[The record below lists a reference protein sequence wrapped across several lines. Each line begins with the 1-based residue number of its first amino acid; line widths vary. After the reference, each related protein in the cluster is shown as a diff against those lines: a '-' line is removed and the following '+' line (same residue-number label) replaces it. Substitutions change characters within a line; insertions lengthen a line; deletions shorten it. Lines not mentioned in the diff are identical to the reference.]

1 MRNLLL
7 SVALIAA
14 PVAVF
19 SGVYMVL
26 APATTVQAAPVQAAT
41 PAGPSLGDMSAFV
54 NIINDVEGISAKGDF
69 TAAEARIA
77 DFETAWDNGAGT
89 LRPINKGYWGNIDD
103 AADAAL
109 SALRAKVPNAASVNG
124 TLADLQTALADP
136 SLSPT
141 NAPKGVAS
149 VAGIATT
156 DENGRALP
164 CEGMLK
170 DVAAGLSSAKLAPD
184 VLAQATD
191 FQTKALERCN
201 ADDDAR
207 ADGFSAQAL
216 ALLAK

>member
-19 SGVYMVL
+19 SGGYLMM
-26 APATTVQAAPVQAAT
+26 APAAAVQAAI
-41 PAGPSLGDMSAFV
+41 PAGPSLGDMSAYV
-54 NIINDVEGISAKGDF
+54 AIINDVERVSAVGDF
-69 TAAEARIA
+69 TAAEQRIT
-77 DFETAWDNGAGT
+77 DFESTWDKAAAT
-89 LRPINKGYWGNIDD
+89 LRPINKAYWGNIDA

-109 SALRAKVPNAASVNG
+109 GALRAKTPDAASVTG

-141 NAPKGVAS
+141 NAPKGVAT

-164 CEGMLK
+164 CEVMLK
-170 DVAAGLSSAKLAPD
+170 DVAAFLASD
-184 VLAQATD
+184 MLAEDALAQATD
-191 FQTKALERCN
+191 FQTKALERCS

-216 ALLAK
+216 ALFVK

>member
-19 SGVYMVL
+19 SGGYMLL
-26 APATTVQAAPVQAAT
+26 APAAQVQAAT
-41 PAGPSLGDMSAFV
+41 TSAPSLGDMSSFV
-54 NIINDVEGISAKGDF
+54 TIINDVETIAAKGDLV
-69 TAAEARIA
+69 AAEKRIT
-77 DFETAWDNGAGT
+77 DFETAWDKAAGT
-89 LRPINKGYWGNIDD
+89 LRPTNSSYWGNIDD

-109 SALRAKVPNAASVNG
+109 SALRAKTPDAANVTG

-141 NAPKGVAS
+141 NAPKAVAS

-156 DENGRALP
+156 DANGRALP
-164 CEGMLK
+164 CEVMLK
-170 DVAAGLSSAKLAPD
+170 DVAAQLTTAKLAPD
-184 VLAQATD
+184 VLAQVTD

>member
-19 SGVYMVL
+19 SGGYMLL
-26 APATTVQAAPVQAAT
+26 APAAQVQAAT
-41 PAGPSLGDMSAFV
+41 TSAPSLGDMSSFV
-54 NIINDVEGISAKGDF
+54 TIINDVETIAAKGDLV
-69 TAAEARIA
+69 AAEKRIT
-77 DFETAWDNGAGT
+77 DFETAWDKAAGT
-89 LRPINKGYWGNIDD
+89 LRPINSSYWGNIDD

-109 SALRAKVPNAASVNG
+109 SALRAKTPDAANVTG

-136 SLSPT
+136 SLSPI
-141 NAPKGVAS
+141 NAPKAVAS

-156 DENGRALP
+156 DANGRALP
-164 CEGMLK
+164 CEVMLK
-170 DVAAGLSSAKLAPD
+170 DVAAQLTTAKLAPD
-184 VLAQATD
+184 VLAQVTD

>member
-19 SGVYMVL
+19 SAGYMLL
-26 APATTVQAAPVQAAT
+26 APAAQVQAAT
-41 PAGPSLGDMSAFV
+41 TTAPSLGDMSSFV
-54 NIINDVEGISAKGDF
+54 TIINDVESIATTGDF
-69 TAAEARIA
+69 TAAEKRIT
-77 DFETAWDNGAGT
+77 DFESAWDQAAGT
-89 LRPINKGYWGNIDD
+89 LRPINSSYWGNIDD

-109 SALRAKVPNAASVNG
+109 SALRAKAPDAANVTG

-141 NAPKGVAS
+141 NAPKAVAS

-156 DENGRALP
+156 DANGRALP
-164 CEGMLK
+164 CEVMLK
-170 DVAAGLSSAKLAPD
+170 DVAAQLTTAKLAPD
-184 VLAQATD
+184 ELAQVTD

>member
-19 SGVYMVL
+19 SAGYMLLVPT
-26 APATTVQAAPVQAAT
+26 AQVQAAT
-41 PAGPSLGDMSAFV
+41 PTAPSLGDMSSFV
-54 NIINDVEGISAKGDF
+54 TIINDVETIVATGDF
-69 TAAEARIA
+69 AAAQTRIT
-77 DFETAWDNGAGT
+77 DFEGAWDKAAGT
-89 LRPINKGYWGNIDD
+89 LRPINSRYWGNIDD

-109 SALRAKVPNAASVNG
+109 STLRAKNPDAANVTG
-124 TLADLQTALADP
+124 TLADLQTALTDP

-141 NAPKGVAS
+141 NAPKAVAS

-156 DENGRALP
+156 DANGRALP
-164 CEGMLK
+164 CEVMLK
-170 DVAAGLSSAKLAPD
+170 DVAAQSTTAKLAPD
-184 VLAQATD
+184 ALAQMTD

-201 ADDDAR
+201 ADDDER
-207 ADGFSAQAL
+207 ADEFSAQAL

>member
-19 SGVYMVL
+19 SGGYLIM
-26 APATTVQAAPVQAAT
+26 APAAAVQAAT
-41 PAGPSLGDMSAFV
+41 PAAPSLGDMSAFV
-54 NIINDVEGISAKGDF
+54 TIINDVESISAAGDF
-69 TAAEARIA
+69 TAAETRIT
-77 DFETAWDNGAGT
+77 DFESAWDEAAGT
-89 LRPINKGYWGNIDD
+89 LRPINKAYWGNIDD

-109 SALRAKVPNAASVNG
+109 SALRAKTPDAASVTG
-124 TLADLQTALADP
+124 ALADLQTALADP
-136 SLSPT
+136 SLQPT
-141 NAPKGVAS
+141 NAPKGVAT

-156 DENGRALP
+156 DENARALP
-164 CEGMLK
+164 CEVMLK
-170 DVAAGLSSAKLAPD
+170 DVAAGLASGKLAGD
-184 VLAQATD
+184 ALAQATE

-216 ALLAK
+216 ALLAE

>member
-19 SGVYMVL
+19 SAGYMLL
-26 APATTVQAAPVQAAT
+26 APAAQVQAAT
-41 PAGPSLGDMSAFV
+41 TTAPSLGDMSSFV
-54 NIINDVEGISAKGDF
+54 TIINDVESIATTGDF
-69 TAAEARIA
+69 TAAEKRIT
-77 DFETAWDNGAGT
+77 DFEGAWDQAAGT
-89 LRPINKGYWGNIDD
+89 LRPINSSYWGNIDD

-109 SALRAKVPNAASVNG
+109 SALRAKAPVAANVTG
-124 TLADLQTALADP
+124 TLADLQTALTDP

-141 NAPKGVAS
+141 NAPKAVASVAS

-156 DENGRALP
+156 DANGRALP
-164 CEGMLK
+164 CEVMLK
-170 DVAAGLSSAKLAPD
+170 DVAAQLTTAKLAPD
-184 VLAQATD
+184 VLAQVTG

>member
-14 PVAVF
+14 PVATF
-19 SGVYMVL
+19 SAGYMLL
-26 APATTVQAAPVQAAT
+26 APAAQVQAAT
-41 PAGPSLGDMSAFV
+41 TSAASLGDMSGFV
-54 NIINDVEGISAKGDF
+54 TIINDVETIAAKGDLV
-69 TAAEARIA
+69 AAEKRIT
-77 DFETAWDNGAGT
+77 DFETAWDKAAGT
-89 LRPINKGYWGNIDD
+89 LRPINSSYWGNIDD

-109 SALRAKVPNAASVNG
+109 SALRAKTPDAVNVTG

-141 NAPKGVAS
+141 NAQKTVAS
-149 VAGIATT
+149 IAGIATT
-156 DENGRALP
+156 DANGRALP
-164 CEGMLK
+164 CEVMLK
-170 DVAAGLSSAKLAPD
+170 DVAAQLTAAKLAVD
-184 VLAQATD
+184 VLAQVTD

>member
-1 MRNLLL
+1 MRNFLL

-19 SGVYMVL
+19 SAGYMLL
-26 APATTVQAAPVQAAT
+26 APAAQVQAAT
-41 PAGPSLGDMSAFV
+41 TTAPSLGDMSSFV
-54 NIINDVEGISAKGDF
+54 TIINDVESIAATGDF
-69 TAAEARIA
+69 TAAEKRIT
-77 DFETAWDNGAGT
+77 DFEGAWDQAAAT
-89 LRPINKGYWGNIDD
+89 LRPINSSYWGNIDD

-109 SALRAKVPNAASVNG
+109 SALRAKAPDAANVTG

-141 NAPKGVAS
+141 NAPKAVAS

-156 DENGRALP
+156 DANGRALP
-164 CEGMLK
+164 CEVMLK
-170 DVAAGLSSAKLAPD
+170 DVAAQLTTAKLAAD
-184 VLAQATD
+184 VLAQVTD

>member
-14 PVAVF
+14 PVVVF
-19 SGVYMVL
+19 SGAYMVM
-26 APATTVQAAPVQAAT
+26 APATPVQAAVAQAAT

-54 NIINDVEGISAKGDF
+54 TIINDVENISAKGDF
-69 TAAEARIA
+69 TAAEKRIT
-77 DFETAWDNGAGT
+77 DFETAWDNAAGT
-89 LRPINKGYWGNIDD
+89 LRPINKAFWGNIDD

-109 SALRAKVPNAASVNG
+109 SALRAKTPDTASVTG
-124 TLADLQTALADP
+124 TLADLQTAMADP
-136 SLSPT
+136 SVSPT
-141 NAPKGVAS
+141 NAPKSVAT

-164 CEGMLK
+164 CEVMLK
-170 DVAAGLSSAKLAPD
+170 DVAAGLASAKLAPE

-207 ADGFSAQAL
+207 ADSFSAQAL
-216 ALLAK
+216 ALLSK

>member
-19 SGVYMVL
+19 SGAYMVM
-26 APATTVQAAPVQAAT
+26 APASAVQAAT
-41 PAGPSLGDMSAFV
+41 PAGSSLGDMSAFV
-54 NIINDVEGISAKGDF
+54 TIINDVESISAKGDF
-69 TAAEARIA
+69 TAAEKRIT
-77 DFETAWDNGAGT
+77 DFETAWDNAQAT
-89 LRPINKGYWGNIDD
+89 LRPINKAYWGNIDD

-109 SALRAKVPNAASVNG
+109 SALRAKTPEAAAVNG

-141 NAPKGVAS
+141 NASKGVAS
-149 VAGIATT
+149 VAGIAVT

-164 CEGMLK
+164 CEVMLK
-170 DVAAGLSSAKLAPD
+170 DVAAGLASAKLAPD

-201 ADDDAR
+201 ADDDTR

>member
-19 SGVYMVL
+19 SGGYMLL
-26 APATTVQAAPVQAAT
+26 APAAQVQAAT
-41 PAGPSLGDMSAFV
+41 TTAPSLGDMSSFV
-54 NIINDVEGISAKGDF
+54 TIIDDVETIAAKGDF
-69 TAAEARIA
+69 AAAEKRIT
-77 DFETAWDNGAGT
+77 DFEGLWDQAAGT
-89 LRPINKGYWGNIDD
+89 LRPINSSYWGNIDD

-109 SALRAKVPNAASVNG
+109 SALRAKTPDAANVTG

-141 NAPKGVAS
+141 NAPKAVAS
-149 VAGIATT
+149 VAGIVTT
-156 DENGRALP
+156 DANGRALP
-164 CEGMLK
+164 CEVMLK
-170 DVAAGLSSAKLAPD
+170 DVAAQLTTAKLTPD
-184 VLAQATD
+184 VLTKVTD